1 MDRILFRFFVTLI
14 IFSMPTFLNVV
25 INVLHMPST
34 STEIGIINKEMFE
47 SMKDIIP
54 LIAYCG
60 GIISLVLTF
69 IDLYLFMHQDEK
81 EVSNVSLKAAGI
93 MIKNNDTVKET
104 IINKEIQT
112 VFFENVELRNVQE
125 SLEKRINILL
135 QNNIVNNILKVKHD
149 LLTIK
154 NDYLPKIIYNFNNVS
169 FEKRFTNSDMTNDMS
184 IYDMTMKQLFLLE
197 HKILE
202 IENLRFEEESRNVK
216 IMSRLLEKKLEI
228 NEREKNY

>member
-34 STEIGIINKEMFE
+34 STELGIINKEMFDG
-47 SMKDIIP
+47 MKDIIP

-81 EVSNVSLKAAGI
+81 EISNESPKAAGI
-93 MIKNNDTVKET
+93 MIKNNDIVKET
-104 IINKEIQT
+104 MINKEIQT
-112 VFFENVELRNVQE
+112 LFFENVELRNIQE

-135 QNNIVNNILKVKHD
+135 HNNIVNNILKIKHD

-169 FEKRFTNSDMTNDMS
+169 FEKRFTNSDMTDDMS
-184 IYDMTMKQLFLLE
+184 IYDMTRKQLFLLE

-216 IMSRLLEKKLEI
+216 VMSRLLEKKLEI
-228 NEREKNY
+228 NEIEKNY